1 MRRGLL
7 FGSCDCDA
15 DWVDC
20 DLGYGCDR
28 VVIQDIVRIREC
40 YWGYG
45 ECHSG
50 YMMVIRD
57 IIRAIVIREIVV
69 STIVVSTIVVSTIVV
84 STIVVRNMVN
94 ATRMVLIVIGVG
106 LRCKVGRWLQFSN
119 VVRDM
124 VTRVVVMG
132 IY

>member
-1 MRRGLL
+1 
-7 FGSCDCDA
+7 
-15 DWVDC
+15 
-20 DLGYGCDR
+20 
-28 VVIQDIVRIREC
+28 
-40 YWGYG
+40 
-45 ECHSG
+45 
-50 YMMVIRD
+50 MVIRD

-69 STIVVSTIVVSTIVV
+69 STIVV
-84 STIVVRNMVN
+84 RDMVN